1 MPTENRRVA
10 TYLPK
15 HIDDRLEAFKTER
28 GLKGDSPA
36 LIAILED
43 FFGVSQQV
51 AHSSKFEIADLLAQV
66 ESLAAKVTHLE
77 NELLSELKS
86 SPRGDLKSELL
97 GELQGELF
105 DRLKPDLKSELLS
118 ELRSELRE
126 VNSLNLPP
134 GQLTL
139 LPNEAMR
146 QVANDSDLPS
156 EPRSEPQSENISDLS
171 GEPASESAPT
181 NVDKLFRTG
190 ELAKRL
196 GVDSSTVS
204 HWRPAGRREKTPD
217 ELLNTTRKADP
228 DGIGWIY
235 LPDVKRFKPERSIPS
250 ESLTELTTEQFEEF

>member
-10 TYLPK
+10 AYLPK
-15 HIDDRLEAFKTER
+15 HIDDRLESFKVER

-36 LIAILED
+36 LIAILEE
-43 FFGVSQQV
+43 FFGVSQEV

-66 ESLAAKVTHLE
+66 ESLAARVTHLE
-77 NELLSELKS
+77 NELLSELES

-118 ELRSELRE
+118 ELRGELQE
-126 VNSLNLPP
+126 VSSLSLPP

-139 LPNEAMR
+139 LPNEAIH

-156 EPRSEPQSENISDLS
+156 EPSENISDLS

-181 NVDKLFRTG
+181 NVDELFRTG

-250 ESLTELTTEQFEEF
+250 ESLTELSTEQFEEF